1 MVRIFHVTQPLAHT
15 PSSLCKNL
23 IVVLQLTELAVLE
36 DTLRKKDSTAS
47 FLQESKMLVSCGA
60 EGSIAVTQRF
70 FCEFRFRFRVSA
82 SNSVMPGGSRISLKL
97 LSYLVLH
104 FALSWVVYPGRT
116 ICTCNNHRV
125 PQSPSM
131 QKKFSF
137 PKIHSKAS
145 FAT

>member
-1 MVRIFHVTQPLAHT
+1 
-15 PSSLCKNL
+15 
-23 IVVLQLTELAVLE
+23 
-36 DTLRKKDSTAS
+36 
-47 FLQESKMLVSCGA
+47 MLVSCGA

-97 LSYLVLH
+97 LSY
-104 FALSWVVYPGRT
+104 PGRT

-131 QKKFSF
+131 QNGLKMGKRSSPFLRF
-137 PKIHSKAS
+137 TAKQAS
-145 FAT
+145 PFQCPGDHVDDLQRPYRASCFNGLGTFQSAVRPLPLARGLTS